1 MATNE
6 NVRAN
11 RVSRMLNITEKRK
24 KGPPNP
30 QANGGQ
36 QKADGGNKDA
46 NQALS
51 LLGNVYKNKFDLGAL
66 SKVWENL
73 KANNAIKPFFND
85 ANFKKLSGAVE
96 AMITANNQGQQVQ
109 EGGEDAGNP
118 AAQET
123 VAPAGDTGGTG
134 DPAAEETGGSPTA
147 APSGSKA
154 PGQGQKSSPIS
165 DISFKRLGYG
175 ANKKDTLDGLNSALQ
190 SAQPGKPKQGIVA
203 AIKLI
208 NSMKE
213 KKMNYAYILNESAD
227 PFADFDKMTGF
238 TGADEKDLCRP
249 FDEGYAHCQQAM
261 QSGKCGP
268 QPKKVPY
275 PRHSKEAED
284 YISGWESAWMD
295 GDDFIRR

>member
-11 RVSRMLNITEKRK
+11 RVSRMLNITEKHGK
-24 KGPPNP
+24 SKPK
-30 QANGGQ
+30 GGQ
-36 QKADGGNKDA
+36 TVANDGKQKADGGNKDA

-51 LLGNVYKNKFDLGAL
+51 LLGNVYKNKFDLAAL

-96 AMITANNQGQQVQ
+96 AMVTANSQGQQAQ
-109 EGGEDAGNP
+109 EGAGNP

-123 VAPAGDTGGTG
+123 GAPAGGTGGTS
-134 DPAAEETGGSPTA
+134 DPAAEETGGAPTA
-147 APSGSKA
+147 AANGSKA

-213 KKMNYAYILNESAD
+213 KTMNYAYILNESAD

-261 QSGKCGP
+261 QNGKCGP

-275 PRHSKEAED
+275 PRNSKEAED
-284 YISGWESAWMD
+284 YVSGWESAWMD